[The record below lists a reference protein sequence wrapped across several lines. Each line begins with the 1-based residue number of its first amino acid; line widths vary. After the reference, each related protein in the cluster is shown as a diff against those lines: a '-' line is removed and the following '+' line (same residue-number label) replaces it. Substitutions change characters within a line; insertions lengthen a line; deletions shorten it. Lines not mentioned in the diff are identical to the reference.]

1 MEQAQRLLRIPL
13 FLSEERRLNW
23 YAMSIRASF
32 IMKTHG
38 VAREQGFGGFDMDRE
53 GWKFLGDLWT
63 CCACSASSAGL
74 LEAYFDEFHP
84 VSALTRTH

>member
-38 VAREQGFGGFDMDRE
+38 VAREQGFGGFDMDRDD
-53 GWKFLGDLWT
+53 WNFLGDLWT
-63 CCACSASSAGL
+63 CCA
-74 LEAYFDEFHP
+74 
-84 VSALTRTH
+84 